1 MEITE
6 ELIEV
11 AALAMINAVRTSRGW
26 PAIDAIPD
34 DFQDAD
40 KWRFEARA
48 AITAVA
54 PLIAAGER
62 EAMQAALDEQKELV
76 EIYRRHADDA
86 SQSLSQIVAGSPET
100 AAMFMRLVQAE
111 MDANKARVAAERRA
125 EAAEAA
131 IAEAVADEREAIDAL
146 AKAIHQDRQFPPATR
161 HGACLVR
168 EAIRARGAAS

>member
-62 EAMQAALDEQKELV
+62 EACEGIALWHVAQLV
-76 EIYRRHADDA
+76 KDGPRNSREVHGAY
-86 SQSLSQIVAGSPET
+86 T
-100 AAMFMRLVQAE
+100 
-111 MDANKARVAAERRA
+111 
-125 EAAEAA
+125 A
-131 IAEAVADEREAIDAL
+131 IAA
-146 AKAIHQDRQFPPATR
+146 
-161 HGACLVR
+161 
-168 EAIRARGAAS
+168 AIRARGAAGWEEG

>member
-26 PAIDAIPD
+26 PAMDAIPD

-62 EAMQAALDEQKELV
+62 EA
-76 EIYRRHADDA
+76 
-86 SQSLSQIVAGSPET
+86 
-100 AAMFMRLVQAE
+100 
-111 MDANKARVAAERRA
+111 
-125 EAAEAA
+125 
-131 IAEAVADEREAIDAL
+131 IDAL
-146 AKAIHQDRQFPPATR
+146 AKAIHQDRQFPPTTR

-168 EAIRARGAAS
+168 EAIRARGAAGREEG